1 MKLSKLMEQNA
12 DVRTLFRSV
21 ENCGMDR
28 CSCEY
33 LRPKEVLLRN
43 QDCVDHICFLVH
55 GEMWAFN
62 EFINGRRYST
72 ERIVA
77 GSYIGEMEAVA
88 AFPYYISTVTAVSLC
103 LLVHIPLDVYMHW
116 FSHYPAFSQ
125 AAAMRLAGSLCRNA
139 TTIGVNSM
147 LTAGEAVSML
157 LCNLYRERQKNH
169 GPVVI
174 TETRQGLAEHAGVS
188 LRSVNRA
195 IAQLTESGCIS
206 LRKGKVVIT
215 AKGHDLL
222 LENISRTQDS
232 D

>member
-1 MKLSKLMEQNA
+1 MKLAKLMEQNA
-12 DVRTLFRSV
+12 DVRALLRSV
-21 ENCGMDR
+21 ENFGLDR

-43 QDCVDHICFLVH
+43 QDSVDRVCFLVH

-77 GSYIGEMEAVA
+77 GSYIGEMEAAA

-103 LLVHIPLDVYMHW
+103 LLVVVPLDVYMHW
-116 FSHYPAFSQ
+116 FENYPSFAQ
-125 AAAMRLAGSLCRNA
+125 AAARRMAGSLCRNS

-157 LCNLYRERQKNH
+157 LCNLYQERQKNQ
-169 GPVVI
+169 GSVVI
-174 TETRQGLAEHAGVS
+174 SETRQGLAEHAGVS

-195 IAQLTESGCIS
+195 IAQLAESGCIS

-222 LENISRTQDS
+222 LENISRLHAS